1 MLTRQY
7 VQLYTALTATLESAA
22 SRRSRRGATM
32 LEYMLLAAFGAVVAG
47 LLFTV
52 LRTPISNVINN
63 IARGLGIR

>member
-22 SRRSRRGATM
+22 ARRSRRGATM

-52 LRTPISNVINN
+52 LRNPIENVLNN
-63 IARGLGIR
+63 IRSGLGMK

>member
-1 MLTRQY
+1 
-7 VQLYTALTATLESAA
+7 
-22 SRRSRRGATM
+22 M

>member
-22 SRRSRRGATM
+22 ARRSRRGATM